1 MVSLNL
7 HRDERWDLIFFFF
20 SSTILYY
27 SKILHVTV
35 TVSIHNIVASGFIVS
50 GKNIEYSI

>member
-7 HRDERWDLIFFFF
+7 HQDESWVLIFFFP
-20 SSTILYY
+20 STILYY
-27 SKILHVTV
+27 SKILHVSV